1 MTDSRVGS
9 PELRRTFHELY
20 LAQLPPEELTGL
32 SPGDLATRIDAHLEF
47 GRRRAAGQHLLRV
60 LTPTLETDG
69 WQAGGATVV
78 QLVTDDR
85 PFLVDSLTME
95 VARQGWTLR
104 RLFHP
109 VLSVPRD
116 ATGEIATAGLDRSE
130 SWIAMEIQSPLGVG
144 AVEVSDSLLRGLR
157 EALDATTVA
166 VADWQPMLAQARA
179 AILELETSGPPL
191 NAVRAQAAA
200 ELLRWLADDHFV
212 FLGYREYRIDG
223 PTFTAVPGTGLG
235 ILRGHDGEQRFNAV
249 PTGAPEALVVTKDP
263 QRSRV
268 HRNAYLDYLG
278 VRIHDAQGRPVAER
292 RFLGLMA
299 ASVYAESV
307 HHVPVLAGKAGE
319 IAALLGFDPNSY
331 SGHAVRQAIETLP
344 RDELFQAGVEEL
356 VPMVATLARLRERR
370 SVKAFIRYDR
380 YGRFA
385 TTQVY
390 VPRDRYN
397 TAVRQRISDIL
408 LAELGGESLDY
419 HLQVSQSQLTRVF
432 FVIQLPAAATE
443 LPRPDADRLT
453 ALVEAATRTW
463 EDGFYEAAAEVP
475 SEQRGVE
482 FSEAYEE
489 ATAPGQAVA
498 DLAIANQLSEGD
510 DLRFALRPPIDGS
523 CDVRLMVFSLNRLEL
538 AQVMPHLTMLGVAV
552 TDERPYEW
560 NLRGRQVLLY
570 DFGLR
575 LPGDAPAA
583 EDWDAVSRKRFVDA
597 FEASWRGRLEPRLF
611 NRLVLTAGLTWQQ
624 VNWLRGISRY
634 LQQAAVGYSQQY
646 IAATLHANPGLA
658 AALVRV
664 FQVKFDP
671 ALFGSGEARA
681 EALKAAEA
689 DLDSR
694 IDQVASLDHDRIL
707 RMFAAVIRATVRTN
721 AFVGDPRLRGDDRV
735 GPHGDDRV
743 GESSPDRPGPAQ
755 HGHPREGG
763 DLEGPPALA
772 YKILPRELALLPQ
785 PRPAHEVFVYSP
797 KVQGVHLRFGKVARG
812 GLRWSDRREDFRTEV
827 LGLVKAQTVKNTVI
841 VPVGAKGGFVP
852 QQLPDPATDRA
863 GWLAE
868 GQACYRIFIDALL
881 SVTDNSRGGVVEP
894 PPGVLRYDGDDPYLV
909 VAADKGTASFSDI
922 ANEISVARG
931 FWLGDAFA
939 SGGSSGYDHK
949 GMGITARGAW
959 ESVKHHFSELG
970 VDPQT
975 TDVTVIG
982 IGDMSGDVFGNGMLA
997 SEHIRLIAAFDHRH
1011 VFLDP
1016 DPDAALSFVERQRLF
1031 ELPRSSWADYDPSLI
1046 SAGGGVYSRTTK
1058 RIEITAPV
1066 RRALGLADSVTV
1078 LSPPEL
1084 IRALL
1089 QAPVDLL
1096 YNGGIGTYV
1105 KASGE
1110 TNLAVGDKANDAIRV
1125 NGAQVRAR
1133 CAVEGGNLGWTQ
1145 RGRIEYA
1152 LAGGRINT
1160 DFIDNSA
1167 GVDTSDHEVNLK
1179 ILLAAALAD
1188 GALETDDRDPLLASM
1203 TDEVAQLVLR
1213 HNVDQNLAL
1222 SNAESRA
1229 RVLAGQHEDWMRVLT
1244 EDGFLVRALEDL
1256 PDSAAMA
1263 ERIAAGRGLTRP
1275 ELAVLLAY
1283 TKIALKE
1290 WVLAGDLP
1298 DDPYLADRLT
1308 SYFPQPVRER
1318 FAAEIAAHPLG
1329 RQIITT
1335 VAVNRFVN
1343 SQGITAYHRL
1353 STETGAQV
1361 ADVIRA
1367 QLAARSIYNVGLAEV
1382 QLARMND
1389 LDAALVTELRVELR
1403 RMIERA
1409 TRWLLHNRRAPL
1421 DVRAAI
1427 DEFAE
1432 PVAQIRAGLRE
1443 RLNPRQ
1449 AEVVERWYHS
1459 WLERGTPEPLAASMA
1474 TAAHA
1479 HYALGIA
1486 ATARRLSAD
1495 PELASEVFFTL
1506 GDRLGL
1512 DRLVEKI
1519 DVLPRQVRWDA
1530 MARAALRDELLE
1542 TQDDLTAAVLQGAV
1556 PGADAAALVDAWLR
1570 DNPAAQGRAATLRE
1584 VCEGEPDLA
1593 RMSVGLGVVRSLLA

>member
-1 MTDSRVGS
+1 MFQQRYR
-9 PELRRTFHELY
+9 E
-20 LAQLPPEELTGL
+20 QLPPEEVAGL
-32 SPGDLATRIDAHLEF
+32 DAGELERRIAAHLEF
-47 GRRRAAGQHLLRV
+47 GRWRAPGQHLLRV
-60 LTPTLETDG
+60 ITPRLDTDG
-69 WQAGGATVV
+69 WDVRGATVI

-85 PFLVDSLTME
+85 PFLVESLAME
-95 VARQGWTLR
+95 LARRGWSLQ

-109 VLSVPRD
+109 QLVVQRD
-116 ATGEIATAGLDRSE
+116 ASGELVDSGGTEVAE
-130 SWIAMEIQSPLGVG
+130 SWVAMEAASPLGVG
-144 AVEVSDSLLRGLR
+144 AAEVSDGLLAGLSA
-157 EALDATTVA
+157 ALDDVTVA
-166 VADWQPMLAQARA
+166 VADWQPMLAAARA
-179 AILELETSGPPL
+179 AIDAIEEMPQPPA
-191 NAVRAQAAA
+191 AVGVLPAV

-223 PTFTAVPGTGLG
+223 QVFTAAPGTGLG
-235 ILRGHDGEQRFNAV
+235 ILRGDDDPDTFHAV
-249 PTGAPEALVVTKDP
+249 PTGEPEVLVVTKDP
-263 QRSRV
+263 RRSRV
-268 HRNAYLDYLG
+268 HRNIYLDYIG
-278 VRIHDAQGRPVAER
+278 VRIHDAAGRPVAER
-292 RFLGLMA
+292 RFLGLFA
-299 ASVYAESV
+299 ASAYAESV
-307 HHVPVLAGKAGE
+307 HRIPVLATKARE
-319 IAALLGFDPNSY
+319 IAARIGYDPSSY
-331 SGHAVRQAIETLP
+331 SGHAVRQAIESCP
-344 RDELFQAGVEEL
+344 RDELFQAEVESL
-356 VPMVATLARLRERR
+356 VPMVTTLARVRGRR
-370 SVKAFIRYDR
+370 VVKAFVRHDR
-380 YGRFA
+380 YGRFVTA
-385 TTQVY
+385 QVY
-390 VPRDRYN
+390 LPRDRYN
-397 TAVRQRISDIL
+397 TAVRERISQIL
-408 LAELGGESLDY
+408 LTELGGESLEY
-419 HLQVSQSQLTRVF
+419 HLLVSQGQLTRLY
-432 FVIQLPAAATE
+432 FVIRLPATAGD
-443 LPRPDADRLT
+443 LPVPDADQLT
-453 ALVEAATRTW
+453 ALIEAATRTW
-463 EDGFYEAAAEVP
+463 EDGFYEAAAGLP

-489 ATAPGQAVA
+489 AVTPQTAVA
-498 DLAIANQLSEGD
+498 DLAIANQLRD
-510 DLRFALRPPIDGS
+510 DHDLRFALRPSPDAG
-523 CDVRLMVFSLNRLEL
+523 CDVRLVVFSLRPLEL
-538 AQVMPHLTMLGVAV
+538 AQVLPHLSMLGVAV
-552 TDERPYEW
+552 TDERPFEW
-560 NLRGRQVLLY
+560 QLRGRRVLLY

-575 LPGDAPAA
+575 LPGDAPAV
-583 EDWDAVSRKRFVDA
+583 EDWDVVSRARFVAA
-597 FEASWRGRLEPRLF
+597 FEASWRGRLEARLF

-634 LQQAAVGYSQQY
+634 LQQAAVGFSQQY
-646 IAATLHANPGLA
+646 IAAAMHANPGLA

-671 ALFGSGEARA
+671 ALFGDAEARA
-681 EALKAAEA
+681 EALRAAEA
-689 DLDSR
+689 DLESR

-707 RMFAAVIRATVRTN
+707 RMFAAVIRAMVRTN
-721 AFVGDPRLRGDDRV
+721 AFAGDPRLRADLSRQVTGTDDA
-735 GPHGDDRV
+735 P
-743 GESSPDRPGPAQ
+743 
-755 HGHPREGG
+755 
-763 DLEGPPALA
+763 LALA
-772 YKILPRELALLPQ
+772 YKLLPRELALLPQ
-785 PRPAHEVFVYSP
+785 PRPAYEVFVYSP
-797 KVQGVHLRFGKVARG
+797 RVQGVHLRFGKVARG
-812 GLRWSDRREDFRTEV
+812 GLRWSDRKEDFRTEV

-852 QQLPDPATDRA
+852 QRLPDPATDRA

-894 PPGVLRYDGDDPYLV
+894 PPGVVRYDGDDPYLV

-959 ESVKHHFSELG
+959 ESVKHHFHELG
-970 VDPQT
+970 LDPQT
-975 TDVTVIG
+975 TDFTAVG

-997 SEHIRLIAAFDHRH
+997 SRHIRLVAAFDHRH
-1011 VFLDP
+1011 IFLDP
-1016 DPDAALSFVERQRLF
+1016 DPAAAVSFVERKRLF
-1031 ELPRSSWADYDPSLI
+1031 ELPRSSWADYDPQLI
-1046 SAGGGVYSRTTK
+1046 SVGGGVYSRTAK
-1058 RIEITAPV
+1058 RIAITAPV
-1066 RRALGLADSVTV
+1066 RQALGLPDSITR

-1084 IRALL
+1084 IRAIL

-1105 KASGE
+1105 KGSGE
-1110 TNLAVGDKANDAIRV
+1110 PNAAVGDKANDAIRV
-1125 NGAQVRAR
+1125 NGSQVRAR
-1133 CAVEGGNLGWTQ
+1133 CAIEGGNLGWTQ
-1145 RGRIEYA
+1145 PGRIEYA
-1152 LAGGRINT
+1152 IGGGRVNT

-1179 ILLAAALAD
+1179 VLLAAALAD
-1188 GALETDDRDPLLASM
+1188 GKLRIEERDPLLASM

-1222 SNAESRA
+1222 SNSESRT

-1244 EDGFLVRALEDL
+1244 EAGFLDRGLEYL

-1318 FAAEIAAHPLG
+1318 FAGQIPAHPLA

-1367 QLAARSIYNVGLAEV
+1367 QLAARAIYNVGLSEV
-1382 QLARMND
+1382 QLGRMND
-1389 LDAALVTELRVELR
+1389 LDAELVTELRMELR
-1403 RMIERA
+1403 RMVERA
-1409 TRWLLHNRRAPL
+1409 TRWLLHNRRSPL

-1427 DEFAE
+1427 GEFTE

-1443 RLNPRQ
+1443 RVTPRQ
-1449 AEVVERWYHS
+1449 SRVVEQWYRS
-1459 WLERGTPEPLAASMA
+1459 WLERGASEPLAASMA

-1495 PELASEVFFTL
+1495 PKLASEVFFTL
-1506 GDRLGL
+1506 GERLGL
-1512 DRLVEKI
+1512 DRLVEQI

-1542 TQDDLTAAVLQGAV
+1542 AQDDLTAAVLAGSPADV
-1556 PGADAAALVDAWLR
+1556 DAAGLVDAWLK
-1570 DNPAAQGRAATLRE
+1570 DNPAVQGRTATLRE

>member
-1 MTDSRVGS
+1 MTDSRVAP
-9 PELRRTFHELY
+9 PELGTALRELY

-32 SPGDLATRIDAHLEF
+32 SPEELDVRIAAHLEF
-47 GRRRAAGQHLLRV
+47 GRRRAAGEHLLRV
-60 LTPTLETDG
+60 ITPTPEADG
-69 WQAGGATVV
+69 WQASGATVV
-78 QLVTDDR
+78 HLVTDDR

-109 VLSVPRD
+109 VLPAPRD
-116 ATGEIATAGLDRSE
+116 AVGEIAADGLDRSE
-130 SWIAMEIQSPLGVG
+130 SWIAMEVQSPLGVSAA
-144 AVEVSDSLLRGLR
+144 AVSEELLQGLLA
-157 EALDATTVA
+157 ALNDTAVA

-179 AILELETSGPPL
+179 AVLELETSAPPVD
-191 NAVRAQAAA
+191 ARRAQEAA

-223 PTFTAVPGTGLG
+223 PVFTAAPGAGLG
-235 ILRGHDGEQRFNAV
+235 ILRGDDPPDAFHAV
-249 PTGAPEALVVTKDP
+249 PTGAPEALVVTKHP
-263 QRSRV
+263 RRSRV

-278 VRIHDAQGRPVAER
+278 VRIHDEQGRPVAER

-299 ASVYAESV
+299 ASVYTESV

-319 IAALLGFDPNSY
+319 IAARLGFDPNSY

-344 RDELFQAGVEEL
+344 RDELFQADVDEL
-356 VPMVATLARLRERR
+356 VPMVATVARLRERR
-370 SVKAFIRYDR
+370 SVKALVRYDR
-380 YGRFA
+380 YGRFV
-385 TTQVY
+385 TTQIY

-397 TAVRQRISDIL
+397 TAVRQRISEIL

-432 FVIQLPAAATE
+432 FVIQLPAAGD

-463 EDGFYEAAAEVP
+463 EEGFYEAAAEVP

-489 ATAPGQAVA
+489 ATTPGQAVA
-498 DLAIANQLSEGD
+498 DLAIANQLSDGD
-510 DLRFALRPPIDGS
+510 DLRFTLRPPSDGS
-523 CDVRLMVFSLNRLEL
+523 CDVRLTVFSLNRLEL
-538 AQVMPHLTMLGVAV
+538 AQVMPHLTMLGVEV

-560 NLRGRQVLLY
+560 SLRGRQVLLY

-583 EDWDAVSRKRFVDA
+583 EDWDAVSRARFVDA

-646 IAATLHANPGLA
+646 IAAALHANPGLA

-671 ALFGSGEARA
+671 ALFGEAATRA
-681 EALKAAEA
+681 EALKTAEA

-694 IDQVASLDHDRIL
+694 IEQVASLDHDRIL

-721 AFVGDPRLRGDDRV
+721 AFTGA
-735 GPHGDDRV
+735 
-743 GESSPDRPGPAQ
+743 E
-755 HGHPREGG
+755 
-763 DLEGPPALA
+763 ALA
-772 YKILPRELALLPQ
+772 YKLLPRDLALLPQ
-785 PRPAHEVFVYSP
+785 PRPAYEVFVYSP
-797 KVQGVHLRFGKVARG
+797 EVQGVHLRFGKVARG

-852 QQLPDPATDRA
+852 QRLPDPATDRA
-863 GWLAE
+863 GWLAR
-868 GQACYRIFIDALL
+868 GQACYRVFIDALL

-909 VAADKGTASFSDI
+909 VAADKGTASFSDL

-931 FWLGDAFA
+931 YWLGDAFA

-959 ESVKHHFSELG
+959 ESAKHHFHELRL
-970 VDPQT
+970 DPQT
-975 TDVTVIG
+975 TDFTAVG

-997 SEHIRLIAAFDHRH
+997 SRHIRLVAAFDHRH
-1011 VFLDP
+1011 IFLDP
-1016 DPDAALSFVERQRLF
+1016 DPDAVASFVERQRLF
-1031 ELPRSSWADYDPSLI
+1031 GLPRSSWADYDLNLI
-1046 SAGGGVYSRTTK
+1046 SEGGGVHSRTSK
-1058 RIEITAPV
+1058 RIEITEPV
-1066 RRALGLADSVTV
+1066 RRALGLADSVTR

-1105 KASGE
+1105 KGSGE

-1188 GALETDDRDPLLASM
+1188 GSLQPADRDPLLASM

-1222 SNAESRA
+1222 SNAEA
-1229 RVLAGQHEDWMRVLT
+1229 RSKVLAGQHEDWMRVLT
-1244 EDGFLVRALEDL
+1244 EDGFLVRSLEDL

-1382 QLARMND
+1382 QLARMD
-1389 LDAALVTELRVELR
+1389 ELDAALVTELRVELR
-1403 RMIERA
+1403 RMVERA

-1427 DEFAE
+1427 DEFAG
-1432 PVAQIRAGLRE
+1432 PVAQIRASLGE

-1449 AEVVERWYHS
+1449 AEMVERWRRS

-1512 DRLVEKI
+1512 DELVERI

-1542 TQDDLTAAVLQGAV
+1542 TQDDLTAAVLQGA
-1556 PGADAAALVDAWLR
+1556 PAGAGAAALVDAWLR
-1570 DNPAAQGRAATLRE
+1570 HNPAAQGRAATLRE

>member
-1 MTDSRVGS
+1 MTDSRAGS
-9 PELRRTFHELY
+9 AGAGTTFQQLY
-20 LAQLPPEELTGL
+20 SEQLPPEELAGL
-32 SPGDLATRIDAHLEF
+32 SPGDLAARIAAHLEF
-47 GRRRAAGQHLLRV
+47 GRRRAAGEHLLRV
-60 LTPTLETDG
+60 LTPTLEAEG
-69 WQAGGATVV
+69 WQASGATVV

-85 PFLVDSLTME
+85 PFLVDSLTTE
-95 VARQGWTLR
+95 VARQGWALR

-116 ATGEIATAGLDRSE
+116 TTGEIAANGLERSE
-130 SWIAMEIQSPLGVG
+130 SWIAMEIQAPLGVS
-144 AVEVSDSLLRGLR
+144 AAEVSDELRQGLAA
-157 EALDATTVA
+157 ALNDTTVA

-179 AILELETSGPPL
+179 AILGLETSGPPVDP
-191 NAVRAQAAA
+191 ARAGAAA
-200 ELLRWLADDHFV
+200 DLLRWLADDHFV

-223 PTFTAVPGTGLG
+223 PAFTAVPGTGLG
-235 ILRGHDGEQRFNAV
+235 ILRGDDEPGTFHAV
-249 PTGAPEALVVTKDP
+249 PDGAAEALVVTKDP
-263 QRSRV
+263 RRSRV

-278 VRIHDAQGRPVAER
+278 VRVHDEQGRPVGER

-307 HHVPVLAGKAGE
+307 HHVPVLAGKADE
-319 IAALLGFDPNSY
+319 IAARLGFDPNSY

-344 RDELFQAGVEEL
+344 RDELFQADVDEL

-370 SVKAFIRYDR
+370 SVKAFVRYDR
-380 YGRFA
+380 HGRFV

-397 TAVRQRISDIL
+397 TAVRQRISEIL

-432 FVIQLPAAATE
+432 FVIQLPAAARD

-463 EDGFYEAAAEVP
+463 EDGFYEAAAGVP

-489 ATAPGQAVA
+489 ATPPHQAVA
-498 DLAIANQLSEGD
+498 DLAIANQLSDGD
-510 DLRFALRPPIDGS
+510 DLRFTLRPPTDGS
-523 CDVRLMVFSLNRLEL
+523 CDVRLTVFSLNRLEL

-560 NLRGRQVLLY
+560 NLRGRRVLLY

-575 LPGDAPAA
+575 LPGDAPAV
-583 EDWDAVSRKRFVDA
+583 EDWDAVSRKRFIDA
-597 FEASWRGRLEPRLF
+597 FEASWRGRLEARLF

-646 IAATLHANPGLA
+646 IAATLHANAGLA

-671 ALFGSGEARA
+671 ALYGDEGTRA

-721 AFVGDPRLRGDDRV
+721 AFAGDSRLRGNDGSDSTTISHPR
-735 GPHGDDRV
+735 DLSFR
-743 GESSPDRPGPAQ
+743 
-755 HGHPREGG
+755 HPREGG
-763 DLEGPPALA
+763 DPPTPTALA
-772 YKILPRELALLPQ
+772 YKLLPRELALLPQ
-785 PRPAHEVFVYSP
+785 PRPAYEVFVYSP

-909 VAADKGTASFSDI
+909 VAADKGTASFSDL

-959 ESVKHHFSELG
+959 ESVKHHFHELG
-970 VDPQT
+970 LDPQT
-975 TDVTVIG
+975 TDFTAVG

-997 SEHIRLIAAFDHRH
+997 SKHIRLVAAFDHRH
-1011 VFLDP
+1011 IFLDP
-1016 DPDAALSFVERQRLF
+1016 DPDAELSFVERQRLF
-1031 ELPRSSWADYDPSLI
+1031 GLPRSSWADYDPNLI
-1046 SAGGGVYSRTTK
+1046 SAGGGVHSRTTK

-1066 RRALGLADSVTV
+1066 RRALGLADSVTR

-1105 KASGE
+1105 KGSGE

-1133 CAVEGGNLGWTQ
+1133 CAAEGGNLGWTQ

-1188 GALETDDRDPLLASM
+1188 GSLEPADRDPLLASM

-1229 RVLAGQHEDWMRVLT
+1229 LVLAGQHEDWMRVLT
-1244 EDGFLVRALEDL
+1244 QDGFLVRALEDL

-1318 FAAEIAAHPLG
+1318 FVAEIAAHPLG

-1382 QLARMND
+1382 QLARMNE

-1427 DEFAE
+1427 DEFAG
-1432 PVAQIRAGLRE
+1432 PVARIRAGLRQ

-1449 AEVVERWYHS
+1449 AEVVQRWYHS

-1512 DRLVEKI
+1512 DKLVERI

-1542 TQDDLTAAVLQGAV
+1542 TQDDLTAAVLQGAA
-1556 PGADAAALVDAWLR
+1556 PGSDAAALVDAWLR
-1570 DNPAAQGRAATLRE
+1570 ENPAAQGRAATLAE

>member
-1 MTDSRVGS
+1 MTPSDVFRQHYR
-9 PELRRTFHELY
+9 E
-20 LAQLPPEELTGL
+20 QLPPEELTGL
-32 SPGDLATRIDAHLEF
+32 DPLELEGRIAAHYEF
-47 GRRRAAGQHLLRV
+47 GRRRDAGRHLLRV
-60 LTPTLETDG
+60 ITPGAEADG
-69 WQAGGATVV
+69 WDADGATVV

-95 VARQGWTLR
+95 LARQGWSLQ

-109 VLSVPRD
+109 QLTIQRD
-116 ATGEIATAGLDRSE
+116 ENGAIVDAEGAPCAE
-130 SWIAMEIQSPLGVG
+130 SWIAMEVLSPLGVS
-144 AVEVSDSLLRGLR
+144 AAEVSDELLRGLTA
-157 EALDATTVA
+157 ALDDTTVA
-166 VADWQPMLAQARA
+166 VADWQPMLARARA
-179 AILELETSGPPL
+179 AIDELQTGHAAEQGDVGA
-191 NAVRAQAAA
+191 AV
-200 ELLRWLADDHFV
+200 ELLRWLIDDHFV

-223 PTFTAVPGTGLG
+223 TAFEPVPGTGLG
-235 ILRGHDGEQRFNAV
+235 LLRGEDDPDTFHAV
-249 PTGAPEALVVTKDP
+249 PVAGEPDVLVVTKDP
-263 QRSRV
+263 RRSRV

-278 VRIHDAQGRPVAER
+278 VRVHDAHGRPVAER
-292 RFLGLMA
+292 RFLGLLA
-299 ASVYAESV
+299 ASAYAESV
-307 HHVPVLAGKAGE
+307 HHIPVLVAKAGE
-319 IAALLGFDPNSY
+319 IAARIGFEPNSY
-331 SGHAVRQAIETLP
+331 SGHAVRQAIESCP
-344 RDELFQAGVEEL
+344 RDELIQARVDDL
-356 VPMVATLARLRERR
+356 VPVVATLARLRGRR
-370 SVKAFIRYDR
+370 AVKAFVRYDR
-380 YGRFA
+380 YGRFVTA
-385 TTQVY
+385 QVY
-390 VPRDRYN
+390 LPRDRYN

-408 LAELGGESLDY
+408 LAELGGESLEY
-419 HLQVSQSQLTRVF
+419 QLQVNQSQLTRVF
-432 FVIQLPAAATE
+432 FVIRLPAAASG
-443 LPRPDADRLT
+443 LPRPDADHLT
-453 ALVEAATRTW
+453 SLIEAATRTW
-463 EDGFYEAAAEVP
+463 EDGFYEAAADLS

-489 ATAPGQAVA
+489 ATTPQLAVS
-498 DLAIANQLSEGD
+498 DLLIANQLHAED
-510 DLRFALRPPIDGS
+510 DLRFVLRPASDGS
-523 CDVRLMVFSLNRLEL
+523 CDVRLIVFSLRPLEL
-538 AQVMPHLTMLGVAV
+538 AQVMPHLSMLGVAV

-560 NLRGRQVLLY
+560 RLRGRRVLLY

-575 LPGDAPAA
+575 LPSDAPAV
-583 EDWDAVSRKRFVDA
+583 EDWDAASRTRFVEA
-597 FEASWRGRLEPRLF
+597 FEASWRGRLEARLF

-634 LQQAAVGYSQQY
+634 LQQAVVGYSQQY
-646 IAATLHANPGLA
+646 IAAALHANPGLA
-658 AALVRV
+658 AMLVRI
-664 FQVKFDP
+664 FRLKFDP
-671 ALFGSGEARA
+671 ALFGEDEARA

-689 DLDSR
+689 DLDAR
-694 IDQVASLDHDRIL
+694 IEQVASLDHDRIL
-707 RMFAAVIRATVRTN
+707 RMFAAVMRAMVRTN
-721 AFVGDPRLRGDDRV
+721 AFTGT
-735 GPHGDDRV
+735 
-743 GESSPDRPGPAQ
+743 E
-755 HGHPREGG
+755 
-763 DLEGPPALA
+763 ALA
-772 YKILPRELALLPQ
+772 YKLLPRELALLPQ
-785 PRPAHEVFVYSP
+785 PRPAYEVFVYSP
-797 KVQGVHLRFGKVARG
+797 RVQGVHLRFGKVARG

-852 QQLPDPATDRA
+852 QRLPDPATDRA

-881 SVTDNSRGGVVEP
+881 SVTDNSRGGLAEP

-922 ANEISVARG
+922 ANRISVARG

-959 ESVKHHFSELG
+959 ESVKHHFHELG
-970 VDPQT
+970 LDPQA
-975 TDVTVIG
+975 TDVTVVG

-997 SEHIRLIAAFDHRH
+997 SPHIRLVAAFDHRH
-1011 VFLDP
+1011 IFLDP
-1016 DPDAALSFVERQRLF
+1016 DPDAALSYAERRRLF
-1031 ELPRSSWADYDPSLI
+1031 ELPRSSWADYDPNLI
-1046 SAGGGVYSRTTK
+1046 SAGGGVHSRTAK
-1058 RIEITAPV
+1058 RIAITEPV
-1066 RRALGLADSVTV
+1066 RRVLGLADSVTR
-1078 LSPPEL
+1078 LSPAEL
-1084 IRALL
+1084 IRAML

-1105 KASGE
+1105 KGSGQ
-1110 TNLAVGDKANDAIRV
+1110 TNADVGDKANDAIRV
-1125 NGAQVRAR
+1125 NGSQVRAR
-1133 CAVEGGNLGWTQ
+1133 CAAEGGNLGWTQ
-1145 RGRIEYA
+1145 PGRIEYA
-1152 LAGGRINT
+1152 VSGGRINT

-1179 ILLAAALAD
+1179 VLLAAALAD
-1188 GALETDDRDPLLASM
+1188 GRLRPQERDPLLASM

-1222 SNAESRA
+1222 SNSESRT

-1244 EDGFLVRALEDL
+1244 EAGFLDRGLEDL
-1256 PDSAAMA
+1256 PDSSAMA

-1318 FAAEIAAHPLG
+1318 FADQIVAHPLA

-1367 QLAARSIYNVGLAEV
+1367 QLAARSIYNVGLSEV
-1382 QLARMND
+1382 LLGRMND
-1389 LDAALVTELRVELR
+1389 LDAELVTELRMELR
-1403 RMIERA
+1403 RMVERA

-1421 DVRAAI
+1421 DIRAAI

-1432 PVAQIRAGLRE
+1432 PVAQIRSGLRE
-1443 RLNPRQ
+1443 RVTPRQ
-1449 AEVVERWYHS
+1449 SQVVERWYQS
-1459 WLERGTPEPLAASMA
+1459 WLERGAPEPLAASMS

-1495 PELASEVFFTL
+1495 PELAGAVFFTL
-1506 GDRLGL
+1506 GERLGL
-1512 DRLVEKI
+1512 DRLVEQI

-1542 TQDDLTAAVLQGAV
+1542 AQDDLTAAVLRDA
-1556 PGADAAALVDAWLR
+1556 PADADAAALVDAWLQ
-1570 DNPAAQGRAATLRE
+1570 DNPAVQGRTATLRE